1 MSVLLSTANPSVK
14 SPVEP
19 KVNENC
25 SNGVPDIKLGGDKTK
40 LSEKVSPR
48 TSKNEEP
55 SELKDTTAKSLKVG
69 SGVNSLVKK
78 L

>member
-1 MSVLLSTANPSVK
+1 MSISLSTANPSVK
-14 SPVEP
+14 TPVEP

-25 SNGVPDIKLGGDKTK
+25 SNGVPSPKIVGDKTK
-40 LSEKVSPR
+40 SELVSPR

-69 SGVNSLVKK
+69 SGVSSLVKK